1 MSGFNDI
8 YNTQTI
14 RIMKGLYNHEF
25 DDPIELRAAL
35 EKCELF
41 SFGQELW
48 QATLT
53 RYPCELYIRIIDSCE
68 KLNDSGNDLSLAGE
82 ALPASKRSLWKNYTA
97 EHKPESSEK
106 IVEFV
111 TAFFRETCRSNP
123 ICRPCRCKK
132 ELTDFFEQISGDRHD
147 SVKKTINN
155 WISGHSHP
163 NTRDGYIQLCY
174 ALGLRVVG
182 SEAVKT
188 LDANRFL
195 SLSCGQNPL
204 YLRSAQ
210 ESIHY
215 FCLKRP
221 FGKDLP
227 MDEKY
232 DNVGNYRYAMDLA
245 DHLNNLPVAA
255 DVSGNYTI
263 QARLMIDGITDEQEL
278 LGFVSGHSEN
288 HSERYYSAQE
298 LLKKFLKEYEQLLHD
313 METDEKNKEKRPMT
327 KGTAIEIVD
336 IFSKVSTDR
345 SSIRKLE
352 KMAAEGFALSD
363 ALYRSDIVQEMA
375 NGQQTVSRS
384 ILLLTALS
392 LNYGTAFDVRTG
404 RMRAT
409 RSFDDIP
416 SFQAFC
422 RTISAVLDSCT
433 MAMFYP
439 RRKIDFLI
447 LHSYMSMTRDMNKT
461 GFSDSL
467 SYYLIESLKLISNCA
482 D

>member
-1 MSGFNDI
+1 MSGLHDV

-25 DDPIELRAAL
+25 DDPIELRAML

-41 SFGQELW
+41 SFAQELW

-53 RYPCELYIRIIDSCE
+53 RYPCELYIGTIDACE
-68 KLNDSGNDLSLAGE
+68 ELAASEKDLVLAGE
-82 ALPASKRSLWKNYTA
+82 VLPANKRNLWKNYTI
-97 EHKPESSEK
+97 ENKLENNEK
-106 IVEFV
+106 IVEYV
-111 TAFFRETCRSNP
+111 TTFFRETCRSNP

-132 ELTDFFEQISGDRHD
+132 KLTDFFERISGDRHD

-155 WISGHSHP
+155 WISGHSSP
-163 NTRDGYIQLCY
+163 NNREGYIQLCY
-174 ALGLRVVG
+174 ALGLRVV
-182 SEAVKT
+182 STEAVKT

-210 ESIHY
+210 EAIHY

-221 FGKDLP
+221 FGEEMPLDK
-227 MDEKY
+227 EY
-232 DNVGNYRYAMDLA
+232 DNAENYRYAMSLIDL
-245 DHLNNLPVAA
+245 LNTQ
-255 DVSGNYTI
+255 SGVGVCSSGYTI
-263 QARLMIDGITDEQEL
+263 QSRLMIDGITSEDEL
-278 LGFVSGHSEN
+278 ISFVSSHTEDR
-288 HSERYYSAQE
+288 SERYYSAQK
-298 LLKKFLKEYEQLLHD
+298 LLKNFLKEYEQLLHD
-313 METDEKNKEKRPMT
+313 MEKDEKDKEKKPLT
-327 KGTAIEIVD
+327 KGRAIEIVE
-336 IFSKVSTDR
+336 IFSKVCTDS
-345 SSIRKLE
+345 SSIRKL
-352 KMAAEGFALSD
+352 KKVVDEGFSLSD
-363 ALYRSDIVQEMA
+363 ALYRSDIVCEMSC
-375 NGQQTVSRS
+375 GEQVVSRS

-392 LNYGTAFDVRTG
+392 LNYGTAFDVHTG

-409 RSFDDIP
+409 RAFDDIP

-422 RTISAVLDSCT
+422 RTISAVLDSCN

-461 GFSDSL
+461 GFSDTL
-467 SYYLIESLKLISNCA
+467 SYYLIESMNLINNGV